1 MDEEKG
7 RKGRV
12 LCKSLK
18 SMGKEEH
25 LTGIRVGRNR
35 MSGKGPIKN
44 IAFLQNV
51 DQTRLYGQPLISFF
65 LFLLT

>member
-1 MDEEKG
+1 MNGEKG

-18 SMGKEEH
+18 FMGKEEH

-35 MSGKGPIKN
+35 MSGKWSVKKHS
-44 IAFLQNV
+44 FLAKC
-51 DQTRLYGQPLISFF
+51 
-65 LFLLT
+65 

>member
-1 MDEEKG
+1 MPDVGCHEMNGEKG

-18 SMGKEEH
+18 FMGKEEH

-35 MSGKGPIKN
+35 MSGKWSVKKHK
-44 IAFLQNV
+44 FLAKC
-51 DQTRLYGQPLISFF
+51 
-65 LFLLT
+65 